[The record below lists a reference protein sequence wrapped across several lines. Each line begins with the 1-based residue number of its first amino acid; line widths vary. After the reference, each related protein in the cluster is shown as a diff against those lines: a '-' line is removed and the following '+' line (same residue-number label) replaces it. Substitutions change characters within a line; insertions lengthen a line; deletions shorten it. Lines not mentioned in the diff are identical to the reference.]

1 MDEITEKYLR
11 KLTKSDA
18 KKVSELHNNQHGVP
32 GMIGCLD
39 CMHVP
44 WEHCPNYLRG
54 QHVGK
59 EGVPTLVVEASCDY
73 NLFFWH
79 HDFGHA
85 GAVNDLNIWERS
97 KLHNLFWMAQLQK
110 LILT

>member
-1 MDEITEKYLR
+1 MGKSTVRLAVSKFARGVLQIDEITEKYLR

-44 WEHCPNYLRG
+44 WENCPNYLRG
-54 QHVGK
+54 
-59 EGVPTLVVEASCDY
+59 
-73 NLFFWH
+73 
-79 HDFGHA
+79 
-85 GAVNDLNIWERS
+85 
-97 KLHNLFWMAQLQK
+97 
-110 LILT
+110 